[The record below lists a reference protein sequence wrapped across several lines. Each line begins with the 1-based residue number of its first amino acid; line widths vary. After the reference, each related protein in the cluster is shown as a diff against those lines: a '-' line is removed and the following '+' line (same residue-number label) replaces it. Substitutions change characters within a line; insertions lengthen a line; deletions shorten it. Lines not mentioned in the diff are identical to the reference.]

1 MLNYRGN
8 RNDRMGYSI
17 PFLKEAGKSLRTLQ
31 GKYIIY
37 VIVICWLIGL
47 VIQGPISN
55 ALKNHEMSLKGR
67 ELNQMEAQTMEERAT
82 LITIG
87 VIIFLLIAFI
97 LSMSRIIRIVERR
110 RRRKLQEEE
119 HQDSHSS

>member
-8 RNDRMGYSI
+8 RKDMMGYSI

-37 VIVICWLIGL
+37 VILICWLIGL

-67 ELNQMEAQTMEERAT
+67 ELNQIEAQTMEERAT

-87 VIIFLLIAFI
+87 VIIFLLITFI
-97 LSMSRIIRIVERR
+97 LSMSRIIRIVARR
-110 RRRKLQEEE
+110 REPKLQEEE
-119 HQDSHSS
+119 HKNSHT